1 LKWGVAIEVVNIQG
15 FVTFLKGG
23 EVEASALAS
32 PILLGFRTTK
42 FIGIVVGHLIFA
54 NYKKCST

>member
-32 PILLGFRTTK
+32 PIFLGFRTTK
-42 FIGIVVGHLIFA
+42 IHRHCCWALDSC
-54 NYKKCST
+54 KL